1 MGLIDF
7 FKRSDKSDDKTKEGT
22 AGHTAAHSS
31 NVSGRKSADGAGDTM
46 AGVTAAHALNAGG
59 RMSEVGAGD
68 TMSGYAAAHSSKSD
82 NRKKGGRG
90 EELACKYLKRLGYK
104 VLARNWRNPFGE
116 VDIVAAKDGVV
127 AFIEVK
133 TRLSDMFGQPSEAVD
148 FSRRRRYIN
157 AALCWFSGREMDCT
171 VRFDVIEVRGNKIN
185 HIVSAFEA

>member
-22 AGHTAAHSS
+22 AGDTAAHSS
-31 NVSGRKSADGAGDTM
+31 NVSGRKS
-46 AGVTAAHALNAGG
+46 
-59 RMSEVGAGD
+59 EVGAGD
-68 TMSGYAAAHSSKSD
+68 TMAGYAAAHSSKES

-90 EELACKYLKRLGYK
+90 EELACKHLKRLGYK

-185 HIVSAFEA
+185 HIVSAFDA